1 MAELLKATKRTE
13 SGTRKARALRKEGL
27 LPAVLY
33 GHGEGTL
40 ALTLHEHELEVAL
53 MHGERLLE
61 IEVDGKRQNAL
72 IKDIQYD
79 TWGQKILHI
88 DLTRVS
94 LDELVTVT
102 VKITLLG
109 TPIGVDEG
117 GSLQQAMTSTEIQC
131 RVDQIPEEIRV
142 QVNAL
147 NIDDAIHL
155 SDIELPE
162 GSELL
167 GDAEALV
174 CNVVTIAE
182 EVVEEVE
189 AEEEGDGSSEPEVIG
204 AKPEDEETDKKKD

>member
-1 MAELLKATKRTE
+1 MAEVLKANKRTE

-33 GHGEGTL
+33 GHGEGTVS
-40 ALTLHEHELEVAL
+40 LTLHEHELEVAL
-53 MHGERLLE
+53 IHGERLLE
-61 IEVDGKRQNAL
+61 IELDGERQNVL

-79 TWGQKILHI
+79 TWGQKVLHV

-102 VKITLLG
+102 VKITLVG
-109 TPIGVDEG
+109 TPVGVDEG
-117 GSLQQAMTSTEIQC
+117 GSLQQVMPSTEIQC

-142 QVNAL
+142 QVNEL
-147 NIDDAIHL
+147 KIDDVLHL
-155 SDIELPE
+155 SDLELPE

-182 EVVEEVE
+182 EVE
-189 AEEEGDGSSEPEVIG
+189 AEEAEEGEEAAEPEIIG
-204 AKPEDEETDKKKD
+204 TKPEDEQTDENAG

>member
-1 MAELLKATKRTE
+1 MAEVLKATKRTDR
-13 SGTRKARALRKEGL
+13 GTHKARALRKAGL

-33 GHGEGTL
+33 GHGEGTVS
-40 ALTLHEHELEVAL
+40 LTLREHEVEVAL
-53 MHGERLLE
+53 IHGERLLE
-61 IEVDGKRQNAL
+61 IELDGKRQNVL

-79 TWGQKILHI
+79 TWGQKVLHV

-94 LDELVTVT
+94 LDELVTVA

-109 TPIGVDEG
+109 TPVGVDEG
-117 GSLQQAMTSTEIQC
+117 GSLQQIMASADIQC

-147 NIDDAIHL
+147 KIDDVLHL

-162 GSELL
+162 GSKLL
-167 GDAEALV
+167 GDPEALV

-182 EVVEEVE
+182 EI
-189 AEEEGDGSSEPEVIG
+189 EEEEPEEGEGIAGPEVIG
-204 AKPEDEETDKKKD
+204 AKPDEEETDEDKD